1 MATIEFFIISL
12 YNISCFKKG
21 VGKMISLDSIENLK
35 KYKHI
40 HLIGIGGVSMSG
52 IAEILHSWGLFV
64 TGSDCTKSKIT
75 DRLSSHGIYV
85 SIGHSTSLVEKSDLV
100 IYSAAIANDDPE
112 LVCAKHKNILSIE
125 RADFVGFLTR
135 IYNETIGVSG
145 THGKTT
151 TTSMISLC
159 FIEAGLDPN
168 IQVGA
173 YLKPING
180 NYRVGSSDY
189 FILEACEYVESFLK
203 FNPKSEVVLN
213 IDNDH
218 LDYFKNFDNIKNAFK
233 KYASLLPR
241 DGLLVTNGDD
251 VNCLDLRNSTYAK
264 TITFGISNS
273 KANFVAKNINYDK
286 NGYARFDVYYN
297 NNFFIELKLSVP
309 GTHNVYNALAC
320 IALCVNYGIDKYT
333 IKSALKKFTGASR
346 RFELVGSYNNIDIY
360 DDYAHHP
367 SEILATLKALQ
378 KKDFRQS
385 WVIFQPHTYSR
396 TKELLDDFA
405 KALLGFNNIIIT
417 DIYAARE
424 KNIYSISSKDLVDK
438 INSLGKNAIYIQNFD
453 DIATYIR
460 ERACPN
466 DIVLTMGAGTV
477 VEVSKKILL

>member
-1 MATIEFFIISL
+1 
-12 YNISCFKKG
+12 
-21 VGKMISLDSIENLK
+21 MITLDSIENLK

-52 IAEILHSWGLFV
+52 IAEILHHFGLFV
-64 TGSDCTKSKIT
+64 TGSDCAKSRIT
-75 DRLSSHGIYV
+75 DRLSSHGIFV

-100 IYSAAIANDDPE
+100 IYSAAIKDDDPE
-112 LVCAKHKNILSIE
+112 LTYAKSKNILCIE

-135 IYNETIGVSG
+135 VYNNTIGISG

-173 YLKPING
+173 HLKQING
-180 NYRVGSSDY
+180 NYKVGNSDY

-218 LDYFKNFDNIKNAFK
+218 LDYFKTFDNIVNAFN
-233 KYASLLPR
+233 KYVSLLPR
-241 DGLLVTNGDD
+241 DGLLVTNADD
-251 VNCLDLRNSTYAK
+251 ENCVNLRTHTYAK
-264 TITFGISNS
+264 VITFAINNS
-273 KANFVAKNINYDK
+273 KANFIARNISFDANGFAK
-286 NGYARFDVYYN
+286 FDVYYN
-297 NNFFIELKLSVP
+297 NTYYAEFKLSVP
-309 GTHNVYNALAC
+309 GKHNVYNALAC
-320 IALCVNYGIDKYT
+320 IALCYSYGIDKYT
-333 IKSALKKFTGASR
+333 IKSSLKKFTGASR
-346 RFELVGSYNNIDIY
+346 RFELVGSYNNITVY

-367 SEILATLKALQ
+367 SEIMATSKALQ
-378 KKDFRQS
+378 QKTYRQS
-385 WVIFQPHTYSR
+385 WVVFQPHTYSR

-405 KALLGFNNIIIT
+405 KSLLDFNNIIIT

-424 KNIYSISSKDLVDK
+424 KNTYGISSEDLVKK
-438 INSLGKNAIYIQNFD
+438 INSLGKKAIYIKNFD
-453 DIATYIR
+453 DMANYIK

-466 DIVLTMGAGTV
+466 DIILTMGAGTV
-477 VEVSKKILL
+477 VDVSKKILL

>member
-1 MATIEFFIISL
+1 
-12 YNISCFKKG
+12 
-21 VGKMISLDSIENLK
+21 MISLDNVENLK

-52 IAEILHSWGLFV
+52 IAEILHHFGIFV
-64 TGSDCTKSKIT
+64 TGSDCTKSRIT
-75 DRLSSHGIYV
+75 DRLSSHGIFV
-85 SIGHSTSLVEKSDLV
+85 SIGHSLSLVEKADLV
-100 IYSAAIANDDPE
+100 IYSAAISPDDPE
-112 LVCAKHKNILSIE
+112 LVCARNKNITVVE

-135 IYNETIGVSG
+135 IYNETICVSG

-173 YLKPING
+173 YLKQING
-180 NYRVGSSDY
+180 NYKVGNSDY

-203 FNPKSEVVLN
+203 FNPKSAIVLN

-218 LDYFKNFDNIKNAFK
+218 LDYFKTFDNIVNSFN
-233 KYASLLPR
+233 KYVALLPR
-241 DGLLVTNGDD
+241 DGLLITNADD
-251 VNCLDLRNSTYAK
+251 VNCVNLRKSTYAK
-264 TITFGISNS
+264 VVTFAINNS
-273 KANFVAKNINYDK
+273 KANFVAKNVSFDA
-286 NGYARFDVYYN
+286 NGFPKFDVYYN
-297 NNFFIELKLSVP
+297 NTFFAEIKLSVP
-309 GTHNVYNALAC
+309 GFHNVYNALAC
-320 IALCVNYGIDKYT
+320 IAMCTNYGIDKYT

-346 RFELVGSYNNIDIY
+346 RFELVGSYNNISVY

-367 SEILATLKALQ
+367 SEILATSKALQ
-378 KKDFRQS
+378 KKSFRQS
-385 WVIFQPHTYSR
+385 WVVFQPHTYSR

-405 KALLGFNNIIIT
+405 KALLDFNNIIIT

-424 KNIYSISSKDLVDK
+424 TNTYGISSQDLVDK
-438 INSLGKNAIYIQNFD
+438 INSLGKKAIYIKDFD
-453 DIATYIR
+453 DIATYIKD
-460 ERACPN
+460 RACPN

>member
-1 MATIEFFIISL
+1 
-12 YNISCFKKG
+12 
-21 VGKMISLDSIENLK
+21 MINLDNIENLK

-52 IAEILHSWGLFV
+52 IAEILHHFGLFV
-64 TGSDCTKSKIT
+64 TGSDCTKSRVT

-100 IYSAAIANDDPE
+100 IYSAAISQDDPE
-112 LVCAKHKNILSIE
+112 LVCAKRNNITIVE

-135 IYNETIGVSG
+135 IYNDTIGVSG

-173 YLKPING
+173 YLKQLSG
-180 NYRVGSSDY
+180 NYRVGNSDY

-203 FNPKSEVVLN
+203 FNPKSAVVLN

-218 LDYFKNFDNIKNAFK
+218 LDYFKNFENIVAAFN
-233 KYASLLPR
+233 KYVSLLPR
-241 DGLLVTNGDD
+241 DGLLVTNADD
-251 VNCLDLRNSTYAK
+251 INCVNLRKSTYAK
-264 TITFGISNS
+264 FVTFSLENA
-273 KANFVAKNINYDK
+273 KANFVARNISYDA
-286 NGYARFDVYYN
+286 NGFPRFDVYYN
-297 NNFFIELKLSVP
+297 NSFFSEIKLSVP
-309 GTHNVYNALAC
+309 GKHNVYNALAC
-320 IALCVNYGIDKYT
+320 IAVCVNYGIDKYI

-346 RFELVGSYNNIDIY
+346 RFELVGSYNNISIY

-367 SEILATLKALQ
+367 SEILATSKALQ
-378 KKDFRQS
+378 NKTYRQS

-405 KALLGFNNIIIT
+405 KALLNFNNIIIT
-417 DIYAARE
+417 EIYAARE
-424 KNIYSISSKDLVDK
+424 KNIYNISSRDLVNK
-438 INSLGKNAIYIQNFD
+438 INSLGKKAVYIKDFNE
-453 DIATYIR
+453 IANYVKA
-460 ERACPN
+460 RACPN
-466 DIVLTMGAGTV
+466 DIILTMGAGTV